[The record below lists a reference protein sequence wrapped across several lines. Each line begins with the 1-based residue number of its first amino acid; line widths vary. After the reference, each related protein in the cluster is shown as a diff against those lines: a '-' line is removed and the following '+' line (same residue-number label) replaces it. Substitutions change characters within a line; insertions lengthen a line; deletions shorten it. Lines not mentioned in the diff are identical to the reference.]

1 MIRRMEHVEIRL
13 LGRFEVRVDDQLVP
27 AGAWAHGR
35 ARDLVKL
42 LALAPGHRLGR
53 DRVLEELW
61 PQLGV
66 EAAMA
71 NLHKAAHHARRAL
84 GDAGGL
90 VLRAG
95 LVMLAPQATV
105 ETDVERFEASADVE
119 LYTGE
124 LLPDDPYV
132 AWAEVRRRA
141 LHARYLGLL
150 REAGRWE
157 QLAAEDPAD
166 EAAGR
171 AMMRARFAEGDRPG
185 AKQAFDTLSAALAE
199 LGLEPGVQTL
209 ALHARIAGGA
219 AFDRALAAVE
229 LELVRAPL
237 AERAELL
244 ATRADLLMAT
254 ADRGAP
260 AAYAEAAAAAT
271 AAPEGMALR
280 IRQAWAQLAGGDPNA
295 ARATLAP
302 LAPGSDRERVAHLLA
317 QAAAAWFSGDAAE
330 AGRSAADAQ
339 SLSLEQG
346 LAREARMAV
355 QIQAMVAHSTG
366 DWPAAL
372 RRGLDASLLAPDLA
386 DTLFD
391 GHLCVAEYALT
402 SGTPLDRVRAAAEE
416 LHTDSLRSGAR
427 RAQVLAATLLGEV
440 ALVTDQISEA
450 DARLREAVG
459 QSREI
464 GAVSAEAL
472 ASVRLGE
479 ALRARGETADGDALL
494 ADALVLARWSPI
506 SGHLLPLGYAA
517 LLRASEDPELGLQR
531 LDDAAAY
538 LREQALVCAYC
549 GMAFRVAAA
558 IAAARAHRLEQAAAF
573 LAGAE
578 RAASLW
584 TGGPWPAALDEARGE
599 LCLASGD
606 GAAAHAHLRAA
617 GDAFARDGRTLDAA
631 RLTQRLAVL
640 I

>member
-1 MIRRMEHVEIRL
+1 MEHVEISL

-27 AGAWAHGR
+27 AEAWAHGR

-42 LALAPGHRLGR
+42 LALAPGHRLAR

-61 PQLGV
+61 PQLRL

-95 LVMLAPQATV
+95 LVLLAPEARV

-119 LYTGE
+119 LYAGE

-132 AWAEVRRRA
+132 SWAEVRRRA

-185 AKQAFDTLSAALAE
+185 AKQAFDTLSAALTE
-199 LGLEPGVQTL
+199 FGLEPGVKTL

-229 LELVRAPL
+229 LELARAPV

-330 AGRSAADAQ
+330 AGRSAAEAQ
-339 SLSLEQG
+339 SMSLEQG

-402 SGTPLDRVRAAAEE
+402 SGTPLHRVRAAAEE

-427 RAQVLAATLLGEV
+427 RAQVLAATLLGEI
-440 ALVTDQISEA
+440 ALVTDQIAEA
-450 DARLREAVG
+450 DARLREAVAH
-459 QSREI
+459 SREI

-517 LLRASEDPELGLQR
+517 LLRASEDAELGLQR

-538 LREQALVCAYC
+538 LREQPLVCAYC
-549 GMAFRVAAA
+549 GTAYRVAAA
-558 IAAARAHRLEQAAAF
+558 IAAARACRLEQAAAF

-578 RAASLW
+578 RAAALW
-584 TGGPWPAALDEARGE
+584 TSGPWPAALDEARGE
-599 LCLASGD
+599 LCWASGD
-606 GAAAHAHLRAA
+606 GAAAQAHLRAA

-640 I
+640 A